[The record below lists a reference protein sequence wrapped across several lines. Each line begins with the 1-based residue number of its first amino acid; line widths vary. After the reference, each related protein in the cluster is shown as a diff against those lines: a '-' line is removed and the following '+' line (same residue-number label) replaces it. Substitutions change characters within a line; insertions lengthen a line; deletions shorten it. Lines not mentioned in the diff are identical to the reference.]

1 MHPDK
6 IANFNDAFK
15 YLAVLDSNFQLIL
28 DLYGTPNIPSRPEGF
43 ETLCKIILEQQV
55 SLDSA
60 KATFDRLKTA
70 APDFSPF
77 QILSL
82 APDSLRAA
90 GLSRQKAGYLQNLAS
105 DIQSGKLDLNFAGQ
119 TSEDIR
125 RQLTSVKGIGNW
137 TADVYMMFAL
147 QLTDLM
153 PISDIGIIVTLREI
167 WGIETLPEMTDLT
180 IKWSPHRTAASYFLW
195 HYYLKKRGRVIHM

>member
-60 KATFDRLKTA
+60 KATLPSLPPCAAGFVGQTGSTKILSATVQCARTCTPAESGTTSPVNLDRKIQISRC
-70 APDFSPF
+70 SPF
-77 QILSL
+77 KLVMGG
-82 APDSLRAA
+82 P
-90 GLSRQKAGYLQNLAS
+90 LQ
-105 DIQSGKLDLNFAGQ
+105 
-119 TSEDIR
+119 
-125 RQLTSVKGIGNW
+125 
-137 TADVYMMFAL
+137 
-147 QLTDLM
+147 
-153 PISDIGIIVTLREI
+153 
-167 WGIETLPEMTDLT
+167 
-180 IKWSPHRTAASYFLW
+180 
-195 HYYLKKRGRVIHM
+195 